1 MVFKML
7 TDITIHNENPENR
20 YKGDRGIFGDNPFLD
35 LFLWEQERT
44 MTFCPPPPPPARKII
59 NSRNVT
65 RNFVFSAERRF
76 WAQFRE
82 IQSAFPEVRGGCV
95 RRLRIRSVLQST
107 ESAWSGKS
115 TTSTASSVSGECAC
129 VSVCVCVCN
138 LHKVANETIQDDQ
151 GRCLRVYVLC
161 DVFLG

>member
-1 MVFKML
+1 
-7 TDITIHNENPENR
+7 
-20 YKGDRGIFGDNPFLD
+20 
-35 LFLWEQERT
+35 
-44 MTFCPPPPPPARKII
+44 MTFCPPPPPACKII

-95 RRLRIRSVLQST
+95 RRLRIRSVYRAQSLREAGNLPQTLLQVCQV
-107 ESAWSGKS
+107 SAR
-115 TTSTASSVSGECAC
+115 AC
-129 VSVCVCVCN
+129 LYVCN
-138 LHKVANETIQDDQ
+138 LRKVDNETIQDDQ
-151 GRCLRVYVLC
+151 GGCLRVYVLC